1 MKLLVIRFSSI
12 GDIVLTTPVL
22 RCIKKQLPGTEL
34 HFLTKERYRSI
45 LEANPYVDKI
55 ITLGLS
61 KTLMMHQLK
70 TEEYDAIIDLHHNL
84 RTWEVKRALKGVPAY
99 SFHKLNWQKWLMTAC
114 KINRLPQQ
122 HIVDRYLATTS
133 GFGVMNDGEGL
144 DYFIPGEQHVK
155 ANDLPLSHQMGYVA
169 LVIGAAH
176 ATKQL
181 PADRCIELC
190 RRISLPVV
198 LLGGKVDF
206 ARGEEISRHDPIKVY
221 NACGKFSLHESADL
235 IRKSLLVITPDTGLM
250 HIAAAFKKPII
261 SIWGNTIPAFGMT
274 PYYGRHQVP
283 QHLSEVQLG
292 CRPCSKI
299 GHDACPKKHFNCMQ
313 KQDLQQMQE
322 WVKEMLSST
331 HLSIK

>member
-1 MKLLVIRFSSI
+1 MRLLVIRFSSI

-70 TEEYDAIIDLHHNL
+70 TEKYDAIIDLHHNL
-84 RTWEVKRALKGVPAY
+84 RTWEVKRALKGVSAY

-133 GFGVMNDGEGL
+133 SFGVMNDGEGL
-144 DYFIPGEQHVK
+144 DYFIPEEQHVK

-313 KQDLQQMQE
+313 QQDLQQMQE

>member
-45 LEANPYVDKI
+45 LEANPYVDKV

-144 DYFIPGEQHVK
+144 DYFIPEEQHVK
-155 ANDLPLSHQMGYVA
+155 ANDLPLSHQMGYIA

-235 IRKSLLVITPDTGLM
+235 VRKSLLVITPDTGLM

-283 QHLSEVQLG
+283 QHISEVQLG

-313 KQDLQQMQE
+313 QQDLRQIQQWVQE
-322 WVKEMLSST
+322 LLSSAKG
-331 HLSIK
+331 SMK

>member
-99 SFHKLNWQKWLMTAC
+99 SFHKLNWQKWLITAC

-144 DYFIPGEQHVK
+144 DYFIPEEQHVK

-198 LLGGKVDF
+198 LLGGKVDY
-206 ARGEEISRHDPIKVY
+206 ARGEEIARHDPIKVY

-235 IRKSLLVITPDTGLM
+235 VRKSLLVITPDTGLM

-283 QHLSEVQLG
+283 QHISEVQLG

-313 KQDLQQMQE
+313 QQDLLQIQE

-331 HLSIK
+331 HLSI

>member
-144 DYFIPGEQHVK
+144 DYFIPEEQHVK

-206 ARGEEISRHDPIKVY
+206 ARGEEIARHDHIKVY

-235 IRKSLLVITPDTGLM
+235 VRKSLLVITPDTGLM

-283 QHLSEVQLG
+283 QHISEVQLG

-313 KQDLQQMQE
+313 QQDLPQIQE

-331 HLSIK
+331 HLSI

>member
-12 GDIVLTTPVL
+12 GDVVLTTPVL

-45 LEANPYVDKI
+45 LQANPYVDKI

-70 TEEYDAIIDLHHNL
+70 TEKYDAIIDLHHNL
-84 RTWEVKRALKGVPAY
+84 RTWEVKRALKGVLAY

-133 GFGVMNDGEGL
+133 SFGVMNDGEGL
-144 DYFIPGEQHVK
+144 DYFIPEEQQVT
-155 ANDLPLSHQMGYVA
+155 ANDLPLSHQMGYIA

-181 PADRCIELC
+181 PVERCIELC
-190 RRISLPVV
+190 RLLSLPVI
-198 LLGGKVDF
+198 LLGGKVDH
-206 ARGEEISRHDPIKVY
+206 ARGEQIANHDPIKVY

-235 IRKSLLVITPDTGLM
+235 VRKSLLVITPDTGLM

-283 QHLSEVQLG
+283 QQFSEVQLG

-313 KQDLQQMQE
+313 QQDLQPIQQWVQE
-322 WVKEMLSST
+322 LLSYAQGSM
-331 HLSIK
+331 K

>member
-22 RCIKKQLPGTEL
+22 RCIKKQLPEAEL
-34 HFLTKERYRSI
+34 HFLTKEQYRTI
-45 LEANPYVDKI
+45 LIANPYVDKI
-55 ITLGLS
+55 IVLGLS

-70 TEEYDAIIDLHHNL
+70 MEQYDAIIDLHHNL

-99 SFHKLNWQKWLMTAC
+99 SFHKLNWKKWLMTAC
-114 KINRLPQQ
+114 KINRLPEQ
-122 HIVDRYLATTS
+122 HIVDRYLATTRS
-133 GFGVMNDGEGL
+133 FGVINDGEGL
-144 DYFIPGEQHVK
+144 DYFIPGDEHVK
-155 ANDLPLSHQMGYVA
+155 ANDLPFSHQMGYVA

-181 PADRCIELC
+181 PVERCIELC
-190 RRISLPVV
+190 RRISLPIV
-198 LLGGKVDF
+198 LLGGKADH
-206 ARGEEISRHDPIKVY
+206 ARGEQVANHDPIKVY

-235 IRKSLLVITPDTGLM
+235 VRKSLLVITPDTGMM

-274 PYYGRHQVP
+274 PYFGKHQVA
-283 QHLSEVQLG
+283 QQVAQVQLG

-299 GHDACPKKHFNCMQ
+299 GYDTCPKKHFNCMQ
-313 KQDLQQMQE
+313 KQDLQQIQE
-322 WVKEMLSST
+322 WVKEILLTAHRSVQ
-331 HLSIK
+331 

>member
-84 RTWEVKRALKGVPAY
+84 RTWEVKRALKGVPTY

-122 HIVDRYLATTS
+122 HIVDRYLVTTS

-144 DYFIPGEQHVK
+144 DYFIPEEQHVK

-206 ARGEEISRHDPIKVY
+206 ARGEEIARHDPIKVY

-235 IRKSLLVITPDTGLM
+235 VRKSLLVITPDTGLM

-283 QHLSEVQLG
+283 QHISEVQLG

-313 KQDLQQMQE
+313 QQDLLQMQE
-322 WVKEMLSST
+322 WVKEMLSSA
-331 HLSIK
+331 HLSI

>member
-22 RCIKKQLPGTEL
+22 RCIKKQLPKAEL
-34 HFLTKERYRSI
+34 HFLTKEQYRTI

-55 ITLGLS
+55 IVLGLS

-70 TEEYDAIIDLHHNL
+70 IEQYDAIIDLHHNL

-99 SFHKLNWQKWLMTAC
+99 SFHKLNWQKWLMTC
-114 KINRLPQQ
+114 FKINRLPQQ
-122 HIVDRYLATTS
+122 HIVDRYMATAS
-133 GFGVMNDGEGL
+133 SFGVMNDGEGL
-144 DYFIPGEQHVK
+144 DYCIPGDEHVK
-155 ANDLPLSHQMGYVA
+155 ANDPPFSHQMGYLA

-181 PADRCIELC
+181 PVERCIELC
-190 RRISLPVV
+190 RRISLPIV
-198 LLGGKVDF
+198 LLGGQADH
-206 ARGEEISRHDPIKVY
+206 ARGEQVANHDPIKVY

-235 IRKSLLVITPDTGLM
+235 VRKSILVITPDTGLM

-261 SIWGNTIPAFGMT
+261 SIWGNTIPAFGMA
-274 PYYGRHQVP
+274 PYYGKHLVAQQVA
-283 QHLSEVQLG
+283 QVQLG

-299 GHDACPKKHFNCMQ
+299 GYDTCPKKHFNCMQ
-313 KQDLQQMQE
+313 KQDLQQIQE
-322 WVKEMLSST
+322 WVKEILLTAHRSV
-331 HLSIK
+331 